1 MLTDLWFTLW
11 SDWSGDGWAPE
22 DQAFFYSFP
31 GLETADSETAAVGC
45 SFVAV
50 NRAGSNRVKPEKFVD
65 KYLKSS
71 CLRRISLE
79 AVLLIRDILVDPWIR
94 TSH

>member
-11 SDWSGDGWAPE
+11 SDRSGDGWTPE
-22 DQAFFYSFP
+22 GKTFLHRFP

-50 NRAGSNRVKPEKFVD
+50 NRAGSYRVKPEKNV
-65 KYLKSS
+65 
-71 CLRRISLE
+71 
-79 AVLLIRDILVDPWIR
+79 
-94 TSH
+94 